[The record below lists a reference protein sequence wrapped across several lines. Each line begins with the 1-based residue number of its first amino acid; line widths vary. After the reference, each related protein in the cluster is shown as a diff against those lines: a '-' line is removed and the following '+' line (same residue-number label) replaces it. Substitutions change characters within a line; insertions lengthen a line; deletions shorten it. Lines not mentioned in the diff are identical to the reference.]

1 MQSGGFLTSR
11 SANRS
16 NPETA
21 YKTLFFVYRKM
32 KGIEMNTKKIKVV
45 KNG

>member
-1 MQSGGFLTSR
+1 MQSGGFLVSR

-21 YKTLFFVYRKM
+21 YKTLFFRLSKM
-32 KGIEMNTKKIKVV
+32 KGRNNELD
-45 KNG
+45 